1 MATTPEGRVKAAVK
15 KWLQTKAAAWFFL
28 PVSNGMGKHGIPDI
42 VACVPVTITPE
53 MVGRR
58 VGMFL
63 GVETKALGRR
73 SQVSEMQKV
82 QLAEIAAAGGVA
94 EVVDAVSQMDDVFAK
109 LCSGH

>member
-1 MATTPEGRVKAAVK
+1 MAMTPEGRVKAAVK
-15 KWLQTKAAAWFFL
+15 KWLQTKAAWFFL

-73 SQVSEMQKV
+73 SQVSDMQQV
-82 QLAEIAAAGGVA
+82 QLDQIAGAGGVA
-94 EVVDAVSQMDDVFAK
+94 EVVDAVSQMDGVFER
-109 LCSGH
+109 LITGH